1 MVHTGGGAKALP
13 VQTRNSTMTR
23 ILFPLLASASLLLAA
38 LAAPPASAASA
49 NLDCKLKYNLT
60 GWSFIYKHTTGT
72 GVVTCENGQVMRVHV
87 RAKALGLTA
96 GKWKID
102 HGTGAFTDVH
112 RITDVLGDYV
122 QASANAGVVKSG
134 EAQVLTK
141 GPVSLALA
149 GGGRGVNI
157 GVDIGKF
164 TISR

>member
-1 MVHTGGGAKALP
+1 
-13 VQTRNSTMTR
+13 MTKSM
-23 ILFPLLASASLLLAA
+23 FALLAA
-38 LAAPPASAASA
+38 IGCALATGMPSPAHAAPA

-60 GWSFIYKHTTGT
+60 GWSLIYKHTTGT
-72 GVVTCENGQVMRVHV
+72 GVVRCADGSSMRVHV
-87 RAKALGLTA
+87 QAKALGLTA

-102 HGTGAFTDVH
+102 HGTGSFSDVH
-112 RITDVLGDYV
+112 RISEVLGDYV

-149 GGGRGVNI
+149 GDGRGVNI